1 MKKAMDVFAEEG
13 LKFFGINQKV
23 KDSSSTEIV
32 VLEALNLHMDYT
44 FLMEND
50 SYIHFEFQT
59 TNKGKSDLRR
69 FRVYESVLS
78 LQKDK
83 DVTTYV
89 VYSGNIKN
97 AKDTLETGI
106 NKYKVKSIF
115 MSDKNGDLVVEEL
128 EKKVKNKEHITK
140 QELIALT
147 FTPIMGGK
155 LTKAEKIIKSI
166 RIVKSSNSEYK
177 YDIESMLYAFADKFL
192 KGKDLQKVKEE
203 ISMTE
208 LGRMLI
214 EDGRTEGR
222 IEGRIEGI
230 IEGRIEGRTEGRTEG
245 KIETLIKLLIK
256 KFGFLSE
263 EYKNKISKLSSET
276 IDIILMEIFDIKSI
290 NELDKYFSK

>member
-1 MKKAMDVFAEEG
+1 MSKNNNKLKHEDLIMKKAMDVFAEEG

-23 KDSSSTEIV
+23 KDWSSTEIV

-44 FLMEND
+44 FLMEDD

-89 VYSGNIKN
+89 VYTGNIKN
-97 AKDTLETGI
+97 TKNTLETGI

-128 EKKVKNKEHITK
+128 GKKVKNKEHITK

-166 RIVKSSNSEYK
+166 RIVKSSDNEYK

-192 KGKDLQKVKEE
+192 KGKDLQ
-203 ISMTE
+203 
-208 LGRMLI
+208 
-214 EDGRTEGR
+214 
-222 IEGRIEGI
+222 
-230 IEGRIEGRTEGRTEG
+230 
-245 KIETLIKLLIK
+245 IKMKPDSL
-256 KFGFLSE
+256 KFAG
-263 EYKNKISKLSSET
+263 
-276 IDIILMEIFDIKSI
+276 
-290 NELDKYFSK
+290 